1 MLSSTSL
8 PASNLDCSAAKRAPL
23 TEEHFLSR
31 LDEMRD
37 RLKDANTKI
46 AALSTEVDNLKLGGK
61 DKDARIRSLLKRNQ
75 DLERRLGQQDLGEL
89 VSSEKYFL
97 VNVNQAN
104 LSLNNILFRKC
115 Q

>member
-46 AALSTEVDNLKLGGK
+46 AALSTEVDNLKLEGM
-61 DKDARIRSLLKRNQ
+61 DKDARIRSLMKRNQ

-89 VSSEKYFL
+89 VGSFFL
-97 VNVNQAN
+97 LLKHKNDTNTSAN
-104 LSLNNILFRKC
+104 LVWSH
-115 Q
+115 